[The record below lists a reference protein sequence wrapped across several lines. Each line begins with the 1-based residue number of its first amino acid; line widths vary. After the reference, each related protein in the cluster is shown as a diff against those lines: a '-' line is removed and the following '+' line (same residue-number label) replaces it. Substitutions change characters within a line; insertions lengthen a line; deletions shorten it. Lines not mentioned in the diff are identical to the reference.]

1 MTALHADQPLVL
13 SSYCLGTEV
22 PFAQRVSIAADAGF
36 AGIGL
41 RAENYW
47 DAQQAGLDD
56 QGMQDILDGH
66 RVAIRE
72 VEYLTDWGTE
82 EDRTDAQR
90 RKEDTIFHLARTFGV
105 SHVNAGLFQH
115 PAEDAIVAGFADLCQ
130 RAGELT
136 VALEFLPFGGVP
148 NLGSAWNVIHSAGQP
163 NGALLIDFWH
173 WRRSGTS
180 LADLAPVPAD
190 KIVSVQIDDVR
201 EHPMD
206 PLRPEALHW
215 RLPPGRGFGNVTE
228 IIDALRAKQVQPRI
242 VAVEVMNDDL
252 IASGLDTT
260 AHTLMQAARDV
271 LAR

>member
-1 MTALHADQPLVL
+1 MAALHADQPLVL
-13 SSYCLGTEV
+13 SSYCLGTQA
-22 PFAQRVSIAADAGF
+22 PFEQRVSVAADAGF

-47 DAQQAGLDD
+47 DARQAGLDD
-56 QGMQDILDGH
+56 QAMKDILDRHGM
-66 RVAIRE
+66 AIQE

-82 EDRTDAQR
+82 GDRTDAQR
-90 RKEDTIFHLARTFGV
+90 TKEDTIFHLARTFGV
-105 SHVNAGLFQH
+105 AHVNAGLFQH
-115 PAEDAIVAGFADLCQ
+115 LPGDAIAEAYAALCQ
-130 RAGELT
+130 RADELT

-148 NLGSAWNVIHSAGQP
+148 NLRSAWNAVRSADQA
-163 NGALLIDFWH
+163 NGGLLIDFWH

-180 LADLAPVPAD
+180 LEDLEAVPAD

-206 PLRPEALHW
+206 PLRPETLHW
-215 RLPPGRGFGNVTE
+215 RLPPGRGFGEITE
-228 IIDALRAKQVQPRI
+228 LIDALRAKRVQPNI

-252 IASGLDTT
+252 IASGLETT
-260 AHTLMQAARDV
+260 ARTLMQASREV